1 MIAQLVALRNFSVQ
15 TVPVEAVSIRHTH
28 ALQRSF
34 SPACCGWGERG
45 GAAGLILAQRGRA
58 SATGK
63 WVAIGARE
71 ATSPDAAPKPQSV
84 SIDRSLPPAGRWDKA
99 VSQRHGGETCTRS
112 SGELG
117 AAISRRVGGS
127 DCSVAKF
134 GDEGR
139 CVGGEAARI
148 RGEAARRSA
157 VGGRGDKPIG
167 MVPKAEVDRLSVS
180 PQCAFR
186 GSEAR
191 QGSTR
196 PLYAARVDRRARSA
210 NSLCEE
216 PSVRRCC
223 SSWNLI

>member
-1 MIAQLVALRNFSVQ
+1 M
-15 TVPVEAVSIRHTH
+15 
-28 ALQRSF
+28 
-34 SPACCGWGERG
+34 
-45 GAAGLILAQRGRA
+45 ILAPRGRA
-58 SATGK
+58 PAISK
-63 WVAIGARE
+63 WVARPSTPARSGRP
-71 ATSPDAAPKPQSV
+71 APRRNPRASLSIAACLRRDTGTKPCLSDTEV
-84 SIDRSLPPAGRWDKA
+84 RHARDRVAR
-99 VSQRHGGETCTRS
+99 
-112 SGELG
+112 LG

-180 PQCAFR
+180 PWCAPR